1 MSRRLKESFLSRS
14 YNNVPP
20 VIMELM
26 KDMRGFAA
34 AVVQRVGAMGTF
46 HPVLLGEGRVAGTP
60 SAGVS
65 VDAADAS
72 GRGGEVTGSRSRA
85 FRWRW
90 SMTP

>member
-1 MSRRLKESFLSRS
+1 MRRRLKESFLSRS

-34 AVVQRVGAMGTF
+34 AAVQRVGVRGACET
-46 HPVLLGEGRVAGTP
+46 VLGGEDGAAGTP
-60 SAGVS
+60 SVRVP

-72 GRGGEVTGSRSRA
+72 GRGGDVTANRSRA
-85 FRWRW
+85 SPWRW
-90 SMTP
+90 STTP

>member
-1 MSRRLKESFLSRS
+1 MTRRLKESFLSRS

-26 KDMRGFAA
+26 KDMRGFAS
-34 AVVQRVGAMGTF
+34 AVVQRVGVETVIHA
-46 HPVLLGEGRVAGTP
+46 VLVGEGGAAGTS
-60 SAGVS
+60 SAGVL

-72 GRGGEVTGSRSRA
+72 GGGESVIGSRSRA
-85 FRWRW
+85 FLWRW